1 MLRII
6 LDSLNIIPE
15 NAKTEEMRIASGK
28 YKLKTSFK
36 EAWRDMK
43 IRKGW

>member
-1 MLRII
+1 MLKII
-6 LDSLNIIPE
+6 LDSLSIIPKE
-15 NAKTEEMRIASGK
+15 VMTEEMRIASGK

>member
-6 LDSLNIIPE
+6 LEALTIIPE
-15 NAKTEEMRIASGK
+15 ESKTEEMRIASGK
-28 YKLKTSFK
+28 YKLKTSFRQ
-36 EAWRDMK
+36 AWNDMK